1 MKVVNDPTG
10 ATGAKLVA
18 PPESEWDEVV
28 WSRISQAFAEPTDP
42 HDSTL
47 TYAPTQIVAEVLR
60 DDGYD
65 GIRYQSSMRK
75 DGVNVAL
82 FDVSSAKGSDPQ
94 LRRVKS
100 IEYTYSNAGGIRF
113 AGVPTPG
120 DVFKTNS
127 RATKI

>member
-1 MKVVNDPTG
+1 MKIVNDPTG
-10 ATGAKLVA
+10 STGSKLVA

-28 WSRISQAFAEPTDP
+28 WSRISQAFAEPKDP

-94 LRRVKS
+94 LRLVKS
-100 IEYTYSNAGGIRF
+100 IEYTYSNGGGIRF

-120 DVFKTNS
+120 EVFKTNS